1 MSKLQELIL
10 LYPRVKDKLKPMLEI
25 YENSNT
31 QTKQIIDDTLTII
44 GEEMKAKSKN
54 YQYFDKIMD
63 DASTKVSALTHKDVR
78 EDGMREVIA
87 KYIGRDK
94 TDMLVALI
102 DYQIGCHM
110 KGIYE

>member
-1 MSKLQELIL
+1 MNKLQELQVK
-10 LYPRVKDKLKPMLEI
+10 YPRIKDNLKPMLEI

-44 GEEMKAKSKN
+44 GREMARESN
-54 YQYFDKIMD
+54 WYQYFDKIMD

-78 EDGMREVIA
+78 EDGMKEVIA

-110 KGIYE
+110 KGVYE

>member
-1 MSKLQELIL
+1 MNKLQELQAK
-10 LYPRVKDKLKPMLEI
+10 YPRIKSNLSPMLEI

-31 QTKQIIDDTLTII
+31 QTQQVIDDTLYII
-44 GEEMKAKSKN
+44 GEEMKRELTH
-54 YQYFDKIMD
+54 YQYFDGIMD
-63 DASTKVSALTHKDVR
+63 DAATKISALTHKDVR
-78 EDGMREVIA
+78 KDGMKEVIA

-110 KGIYE
+110 KGVK

>member
-1 MSKLQELIL
+1 
-10 LYPRVKDKLKPMLEI
+10 MLEI

-44 GEEMKAKSKN
+44 GKEMARESN
-54 YQYFDKIMD
+54 WYQYFDKIMD
-63 DASTKVSALTHKDVR
+63 DASTKISALTHKDVR
-78 EDGMREVIA
+78 EDGMKEIIA

-110 KGIYE
+110 KGVK